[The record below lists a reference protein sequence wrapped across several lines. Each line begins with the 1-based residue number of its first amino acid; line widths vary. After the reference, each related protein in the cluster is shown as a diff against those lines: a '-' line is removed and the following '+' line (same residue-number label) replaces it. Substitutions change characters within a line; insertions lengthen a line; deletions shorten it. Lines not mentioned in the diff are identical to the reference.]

1 MKTIAASA
9 DDLLGSAT
17 GGVAPDGAAPAAD
30 GVGGRIRRLQDV
42 SVVGAVVVTEAAWV
56 VFLAYE
62 LWFRLL

>member
-1 MKTIAASA
+1 MKTIAAVA

-17 GGVAPDGAAPAAD
+17 GPAPDESAAPA
-30 GVGGRIRRLQDV
+30 VSRRRVRRVQDV
-42 SVVGAVVVTEAAWV
+42 SVVAAVVVTEAAWV